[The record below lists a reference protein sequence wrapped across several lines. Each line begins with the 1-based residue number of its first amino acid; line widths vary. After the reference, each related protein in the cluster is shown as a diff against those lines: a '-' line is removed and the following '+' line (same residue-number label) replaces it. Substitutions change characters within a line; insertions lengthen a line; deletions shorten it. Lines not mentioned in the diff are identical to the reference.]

1 MVKIL
6 TINVKKGGTGK
17 TTTQFNF
24 TDWLANEDKKVL
36 VIDAD
41 YSCNATATYNLV
53 GKDTQNNIANIFR
66 NKPVEIIKVNNNI
79 DIITGSPEIEQINNE
94 LITKQNNCLVLF
106 MWIADNYS
114 DLEKY
119 DYIVID
125 THNDKSLVTKNC
137 LAVADIILGV
147 SDPSPNGFTALLN
160 LEDDVQNLK
169 NDLINIVTR
178 ESYISAKVYFIA
190 NNVQHNVSSH
200 RDFLSVIE
208 KSPNYLGTIQ
218 RKALLGNSL
227 LDKESIVEKQK
238 VPNIA
243 REHKL
248 FYDQTYKVYTEIK
261 NKIDE
266 GE

>member
-24 TDWLANEDKKVL
+24 TDWLANENKKIL

-41 YSCNATATYNLV
+41 YSCNATATYNL
-53 GKDTQNNIANIFR
+53 KENDIKNNISNIFR
-66 NKPVEIIKVNNNI
+66 NKPVEILKVNDNI

-106 MWIADNYS
+106 MWIADNYN

-137 LAVADIILGV
+137 LAVADVILGV
-147 SDPSPNGFTALLN
+147 SDPSSNGFTALLN
-160 LEDDVQNLK
+160 LEKDVQNLK
-169 NDLINIVTR
+169 NDLIDIVTR

-190 NNVQHNVSSH
+190 NNVQHNVRSH
-200 RDFLSVIE
+200 REFLSAIE
-208 KSPNYLGTIQ
+208 SSPNYLGTIQ
-218 RKALLGNSL
+218 RKALLGDSL

-238 VPNIA
+238 INKIA
-243 REHKL
+243 RDHKL
-248 FYDQTYKVYTEIK
+248 FYEETYKVYKEIK
-261 NKIDE
+261 NRIDK